1 MGESFEHAILVDL
14 FQTFPEMI
22 VPLLRTAGGRD
33 RSRRDAAEDRTEG
46 AADEDAGEE
55 PADATPAGAAA
66 GSATLPAADPVA
78 GTIPDLEACSAD
90 VRVVAASAAI
100 AELAPPEFRADA
112 VLHFMVPGN
121 ARPAHGGIVEIQRR
135 RDVDKLFSWPTYA
148 INLRQRTRCP
158 VTLVVVTPSE
168 HVARWAAQPIAL
180 GGGNFYRPV
189 VIGPSRIP
197 RITNLGQAWA
207 MPALSV
213 LSAVVHG
220 RKRGA
225 EEIVRAALA
234 AACPALDSEQAKVY
248 AHYLGTLP
256 SAERLRAPE
265 VPMRLIANRP
275 PESFS
280 LDDPYARHWI
290 AKGEQLGRVRAL
302 HQILIEQ
309 LTERFGALPEVALAR
324 IDEADEDQLA
334 RWGRRVLSAASLD
347 QVLDTQPEPR

>member
-14 FQTFPEMI
+14 FQSFPEMI
-22 VPLLRTAGGRD
+22 VPLLRATGGMD
-33 RSRRDAAEDRTEG
+33 SSRRDAAVDRNES
-46 AADEDAGEE
+46 AAGEDT
-55 PADATPAGAAA
+55 ADAATTGEDSVATDGA
-66 GSATLPAADPVA
+66 PVVVEA
-78 GTIPDLEACSAD
+78 IETISDVVARGAD
-90 VRVVAASAAI
+90 VRVVAAAAAL

-121 ARPAHGGIVEIQRR
+121 TRPAHGGIVEIQRR

-168 HVARWAAQPIAL
+168 HVARWAAQPIPL

-197 RITNLGQAWA
+197 RITDLGQAQD

-256 SAERLRAPE
+256 SAGRQRAPE
-265 VPMRLIANRP
+265 APMRLIANRP

-290 AKGEQLGRVRAL
+290 AKGEQRGRAEAL
-302 HQILIEQ
+302 RQLVIEL
-309 LTERFGALPEVALAR
+309 LTERFGALPETALAR
-324 IDEADEDQLA
+324 IDEADGDQLA
-334 RWGRRVLSAASLD
+334 HWGRRVLSAASLD
-347 QVLDTQPEPR
+347 QVLDSAP